1 MDIAIGFWIN
11 NFRYRTICFNRKLGF
26 PYNGHIMLLVSW
38 WYIRVRKGKWKH
50 TKYCEVF
57 KCHYSLFLWKSCRD
71 QPRFFLLC
79 FVTLG
84 YSTIILKSCMIFAL
98 NLILIWIP
106 QFAFKRKLYWCICD
120 ERNLLLTIWLVSK
133 IN

>member
-1 MDIAIGFWIN
+1 MDITIGFWIN
-11 NFRYRTICFNRKLGF
+11 NFRHWAICFNRKPGF

-38 WYIRVRKGKWKH
+38 WYIRVRKSKCKH

-57 KCHYSLFLWKSCRD
+57 KCHYNLFLWKSCQV
-71 QPRFFLLC
+71 QPWFFLLC

-84 YSTIILKSCMIFAL
+84 YSTIILKSYMIFAL

-106 QFAFKRKLYWCICD
+106 H
-120 ERNLLLTIWLVSK
+120 LLLRESCIDVSVMNLTSYWLYGLFRR
-133 IN
+133 